1 MRSDIPRF
9 ARMIEDGLVTA
20 DPIVTTKYALDDINE
35 ALHASDEKRDLSGV
49 IMPGLKETEVLSRV
63 DAVAA

>member
-1 MRSDIPRF
+1 MRADIPRF
-9 ARMIEDGLVTA
+9 ARMIEDGILTA
-20 DPIVTTKYALDDINE
+20 EPIITTRYALDDINE

-49 IMPGLKETEVLSRV
+49 IVPGLAKTEVISRV